1 MQEINK
7 KEWIDSITISPILA
21 KQVLRKFLKAQSAR
35 QYTQILDEFFIA
47 KADNYDG
54 MPEIK
59 VVLEDWLEY
68 ASHQPLD
75 VRRYIEIYFKFMSIE
90 KQNFIMNSF
99 IEAIHVTEH
108 TQSVFVT
115 EFKAQSFRDAANSA
129 SKALDDFH
137 HYLEPIDEFNL
148 VSMAITTIL
157 GIEDEYRLTL
167 SVENHHSITKEH
179 ITSLVVDMQENSVID
194 DHWKINEDEDKL

>member
-7 KEWIDSITISPILA
+7 KEWIDSVTVSPILA
-21 KQVLRKFLKAQSAR
+21 KQVLRKFLKSQSAR

-47 KADNYDG
+47 QADNYDG

-68 ASHQPLD
+68 ASHQPLEI
-75 VRRYIEIYFKFMSIE
+75 RKFITIYFKFMSIE

-99 IEAIHVTEH
+99 IESIHITEH

-115 EFKAQSFRDAANSA
+115 EFKASSFKDAANSA
-129 SKALDDFH
+129 SSVLHEFDNF
-137 HYLEPIDEFNL
+137 LEPIDEFNL
-148 VSMAITTIL
+148 VSMEITTIL
-157 GIEDEYRLTL
+157 GMDDEYRITIAI
-167 SVENHHSITKEH
+167 ENHHSITKEH
-179 ITSLVVDMQENSVID
+179 ITALVVDMQENSVID
-194 DHWKINEDEDKL
+194 DQWKINEDEDKL